1 MFVFKTR
8 TGSGEVFEINAVNFM
23 RATGGREP
31 YKSVR
36 GDGRNVYYAVCP
48 ACDNPIVLVGLYRN
62 ERGMD
67 RPRRPFGRHCGH
79 DVPALAEYDE
89 DAYRACRYADP
100 GHRVN
105 SWRKRGPSD
114 PHGLALYGLMRSEFD
129 NVALAWELSSGIH
142 LGRAYAEEMLRGWR
156 ANEGWRYYV
165 ASYQNLPQML
175 FWPAGSQK
183 LMGRYVRRG
192 SRLHGLLDR
201 SGLVSLEP
209 RGNRYVQVRRASGRF
224 MEASFVIY
232 DRTFSPDGDGDG
244 DEREVFDAR
253 VDVDGRE
260 VASDLRITAEA
271 DWLERTRTLTHGRR
285 DERLLEI
292 AGRILG

>member
-1 MFVFKTR
+1 
-8 TGSGEVFEINAVNFM
+8 
-23 RATGGREP
+23 
-31 YKSVR
+31 
-36 GDGRNVYYAVCP
+36 
-48 ACDNPIVLVGLYRN
+48 
-62 ERGMD
+62 
-67 RPRRPFGRHCGH
+67 
-79 DVPALAEYDE
+79 
-89 DAYRACRYADP
+89 
-100 GHRVN
+100 
-105 SWRKRGPSD
+105 
-114 PHGLALYGLMRSEFD
+114 
-129 NVALAWELSSGIH
+129 
-142 LGRAYAEEMLRGWR
+142 
-156 ANEGWRYYV
+156 
-165 ASYQNLPQML
+165 ML

-224 MEASFVIY
+224 TEASFVIY

>member
-1 MFVFKTR
+1 MFAFKTR
-8 TGSGEVFEINAVNFM
+8 TGLGEVFEINAVNFM
-23 RATGGREP
+23 KTTGGREP

-48 ACDNPIVLVGLYRN
+48 ACDNSIVLIGLYRN

-79 DVPALAEYDE
+79 DVPGLAEYDG

-156 ANEGWRYYV
+156 ANEGWR
-165 ASYQNLPQML
+165 
-175 FWPAGSQK
+175 
-183 LMGRYVRRG
+183 
-192 SRLHGLLDR
+192 
-201 SGLVSLEP
+201 
-209 RGNRYVQVRRASGRF
+209 
-224 MEASFVIY
+224 
-232 DRTFSPDGDGDG
+232 
-244 DEREVFDAR
+244 
-253 VDVDGRE
+253 
-260 VASDLRITAEA
+260 
-271 DWLERTRTLTHGRR
+271 
-285 DERLLEI
+285 
-292 AGRILG
+292 

>member
-1 MFVFKTR
+1 MFVFKTH
-8 TGSGEVFEINAVNFM
+8 TGLREEFEINAANFM
-23 RATGGREP
+23 KTTGGRRP
-31 YKSVR
+31 YKSVGR
-36 GDGRNVYYAVCP
+36 DGRNVYYAVCP
-48 ACDNPIVLVGLYRN
+48 ACDNPVVLVGLYRN

-79 DVPALAEYDE
+79 DVPGPAEYDE
-89 DAYRACRYADP
+89 EAYRTCRYADP

-105 SWRKRGPSD
+105 SWRKRRPSD
-114 PHGLALYGLMRSEFD
+114 LHGLALYRLMRGEFD
-129 NVALAWELSSGIH
+129 NVALAWEMSSGIH
-142 LGRAYAEEMLRGWR
+142 LGLGYAEEMLRGWR

-192 SRLHGLLDR
+192 SPLHGLLDR

-209 RGNRYVQVRRASGRF
+209 RGNRYVQVRRRSRRF
-224 MEASFVIY
+224 VEASFVIY
-232 DRTFSPDGDGDG
+232 DRTFGPDGDV
-244 DEREVFDAR
+244 DEQEIFDAR

-260 VASDLRITAEA
+260 LASDLRIAAET
-271 DWLERTRTLTHGRR
+271 DWLERARSLTRGRR

>member
-8 TGSGEVFEINAVNFM
+8 TGLREEFEINAANFM
-23 RATGGREP
+23 KTTGGRRP
-31 YKSVR
+31 HKSVGR
-36 GDGRNVYYAVCP
+36 DGRNVYYAVCP
-48 ACDNPIVLVGLYRN
+48 ACDNPVVLVGLYRN

-79 DVPALAEYDE
+79 DVPGLAEYDE
-89 DAYRACRYADP
+89 EAYRTCRYADP

-105 SWRKRGPSD
+105 SWRKRRPSD
-114 PHGLALYGLMRSEFD
+114 PHGLALYRLMRGEFD
-129 NVALAWELSSGIH
+129 NVALAWEMSSGIH
-142 LGRAYAEEMLRGWR
+142 LGLGYAEEMLRGWR

-192 SRLHGLLDR
+192 SPLHGLLDR

-209 RGNRYVQVRRASGRF
+209 RGNRYVQVRRRSRRF
-224 MEASFVIY
+224 VEASFVIY
-232 DRTFSPDGDGDG
+232 DRTFGPDGGV
-244 DEREVFDAR
+244 DEQEIFDAR

-260 VASDLRITAEA
+260 LASDLRIAAET
-271 DWLERTRTLTHGRR
+271 DWLERARSLTRGRR

>member
-8 TGSGEVFEINAVNFM
+8 TGLREEFEINAANFM
-23 RATGGREP
+23 KTTGGRRP
-31 YKSVR
+31 YKSVGR
-36 GDGRNVYYAVCP
+36 DGRNVYYAVCP
-48 ACDNPIVLVGLYRN
+48 ACDNPVVLVGLYRN

-79 DVPALAEYDE
+79 DVPGLAEYDE
-89 DAYRACRYADP
+89 EAYRTCRYADP

-105 SWRKRGPSD
+105 SWRKRRPSD
-114 PHGLALYGLMRSEFD
+114 PHGLALYRLMRGEFD
-129 NVALAWELSSGIH
+129 NVALAWEMSSGIH
-142 LGRAYAEEMLRGWR
+142 LGLGYAEEMLRGWR

-192 SRLHGLLDR
+192 SPLHGLLDR

-209 RGNRYVQVRRASGRF
+209 RGNRYVQVRRRSRRF
-224 MEASFVIY
+224 VEASFVIY
-232 DRTFSPDGDGDG
+232 DRTFGPDGDV
-244 DEREVFDAR
+244 DEQ
-253 VDVDGRE
+253 
-260 VASDLRITAEA
+260 VASDLRIAAET
-271 DWLERTRTLTHGRR
+271 DWLERARSLTRGRR